1 MYSQKRRDLEQTI
14 SQLEADKAKLK
25 KQIISA
31 AARSRRSEQQC
42 ELAESKFSE
51 LERSTE
57 DLHLQYNNLQASYN
71 ALTAQLEQAEK
82 RTSAAT
88 TQAAAMESQLSKI
101 KVIGCCGSRQYIF
114 SIISFWGH
122 LKILI
127 ERTEQ
132 SQRKMSVTRF
142 TSRYV
147 VTVRWILLFQLVPCF
162 SVDLWI

>member
-114 SIISFWGH
+114 SIISF
-122 LKILI
+122 
-127 ERTEQ
+127 
-132 SQRKMSVTRF
+132 
-142 TSRYV
+142 
-147 VTVRWILLFQLVPCF
+147 
-162 SVDLWI
+162 